1 MCPDEKESMKTRIAF
16 LALIGVALAGC
27 SGAGALARGNSTV
40 DSIKAVSSIRQAPAA
55 SASATCGSK
64 PNSTD
69 LCTLPY
75 YRMRVDYLDQ
85 GDWTDLTVA
94 NPDKVI
100 KVKELSMVGTP
111 IVHVVDNQQIALNTK
126 YGKNLE
132 VVVDYA
138 LTPAAIKSPFAFQIT
153 KGVAGTVTARI
164 SIVVGNKVT
173 LVKEV
178 SRQATDLNF
187 TVSLSSLKHASPDKA
202 PIVDVPRM
210 GLALYYPWYTLA
222 SWKSPVLI
230 DHPLTPYASN
240 NPADVRRQMRQAQS
254 AGINSFVVSWTGPG
268 TQSDKNFAM
277 MLNQAKSLGFK
288 VGIFLEI
295 LKDNSQVRPASQLV
309 SWLNYLVSKYQD
321 SPALLKVNGRLFV
334 VPYLTD
340 YIPLN
345 TWKMI
350 RAAVRKDGHDVW
362 LVEDREDLNY
372 LSVFD
377 GMWFDSTF
385 SALGPEVRYWSVLA
399 DNPAAKMWIPTVNP
413 GVDSRHIPG
422 RKPTQY
428 IPRDNGKRL
437 RTMLAAALTDN
448 PNWIDVNTWNE
459 WYENTYIEPSVNFG
473 TKYLDITG
481 QYLLPWRKN
490 TR

>member
-1 MCPDEKESMKTRIAF
+1 MKTRIVL

-27 SGAGALARGNSTV
+27 SGAGTLAGGNSTV
-40 DSIKAVSSIRQAPAA
+40 DSIKAVSSIQKAPAA

-69 LCTLPY
+69 LCALPY

-85 GDWTDLTVA
+85 GDWTNLTVA
-94 NPDKVI
+94 NPAKVI

-111 IVHVVDNQQIALNTK
+111 IVHVVDKQQISLNTQF
-126 YGKNLE
+126 GKNLE

-138 LTPAAIKSPFAFQIT
+138 LTPAAINSPFAFQIT

-164 SIVVGNKVT
+164 SVVVGNKVT
-173 LVKEV
+173 LVKQV
-178 SRQATDLNF
+178 SKQATDLNF
-187 TVSLSSLKHASPDKA
+187 TVNLSSLKHAAPDKA

-210 GLALYYPWYTLA
+210 GMALYYPWYSLA

-240 NPADVRRQMRQAQS
+240 NPADVRRQMRQAKS
-254 AGINSFVVSWTGPG
+254 AGIDSFVVSWAGPG

-288 VGIFLEI
+288 VGVFLEI
-295 LKDNSQVRPASQLV
+295 LDNNSTVRPASQLI
-309 SWLNYLVSKYQD
+309 SWLNYLVSKYQNA
-321 SPALLKVNGRLFV
+321 PALLKVNGRLFV

-340 YIPLN
+340 YIPLK
-345 TWKMI
+345 TWAAI

-362 LVEDREDLNY
+362 LVEDRQDLNY
-372 LSVFD
+372 LSVFN

-385 SALGPEVRYWSVLA
+385 SALGPAVRDWSVLQA
-399 DNPAAKMWIPTVNP
+399 GQGAKMWIPTTNP

-422 RKPTQY
+422 RNPTQY
-428 IPRDNGKRL
+428 IPRNNGKRM
-437 RTMLAAALTDN
+437 RTMLAAAVTDDA
-448 PNWIDVNTWNE
+448 NWIDVNTWNE
-459 WYENTYIEPSVNFG
+459 WWENTYIEPSVNFG
-473 TKYLDITG
+473 NKYLDITG
-481 QYLLPWRKN
+481 NYLLPWIKN
-490 TR
+490 AR